1 MLLSSNDA
9 LNAIILGFNGLNLI
23 FTAVSPFLR
32 PNRYR
37 CKKEKTSKTIF
48 EISSQP
54 PDDSVLL
61 WEKEKK
67 IKHHL

>member
-1 MLLSSNDA
+1 MSSP
-9 LNAIILGFNGLNLI
+9 
-23 FTAVSPFLR
+23 SLR
-32 PNRYR
+32 PNRYG
-37 CKKEKTSKTIF
+37 CKKRENLKNDFF

-54 PDDSVLL
+54 PDDFVLL